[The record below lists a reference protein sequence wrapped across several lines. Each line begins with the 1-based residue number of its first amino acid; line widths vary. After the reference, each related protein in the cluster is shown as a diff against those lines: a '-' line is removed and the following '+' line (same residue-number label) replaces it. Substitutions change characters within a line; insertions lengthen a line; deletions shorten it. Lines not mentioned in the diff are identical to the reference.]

1 MVCLL
6 IPFPLHDFQFCL
18 RLLDLSIWWM
28 KKKTRKRK
36 MVATQIFRP
45 PNIYYNKRHKSNT
58 LPNLYFIRQPSRM
71 SFSMFYSCHLSHSI
85 LSRSIHVNDF
95 LNYALTQSLNKKLNS
110 RSCANNLKG
119 CILTECGVGSIGSS
133 FYLWTSQN
141 WKFKKLCPLI
151 MFTQIAFVIIIRLI
165 NLRG

>member
-1 MVCLL
+1 MLL

-18 RLLDLSIWWM
+18 RLLDLFIWWM

-36 MVATQIFRP
+36 MVGIHISRP

-58 LPNLYFIRQPSRM
+58 LPNLDFIRQPSRM
-71 SFSMFYSCHLSHSI
+71 SFSMFYSCHFSHSI
-85 LSRSIHVNDF
+85 LARSIHVNDF

-133 FYLWTSQN
+133 FYLWTSKN